1 METRIVGYRQDSEG
15 DWIAE
20 LECGHSQHVR
30 HRPPW
35 QLRPWVTTPEGRESQ
50 LRTRI
55 DCPLCDRAEPVP
67 TRVAAPHVQIL
78 GVSGSLQA
86 KSRNL
91 ELLELAR
98 SSAPPGVEVTLFHG
112 LRDLPHFD
120 PDLEAGGELAA
131 VRTWR
136 EALSAS
142 DAVLIATPEYGHSL
156 PGVLKNA
163 VDWVIGSGELEC
175 KVVAITAAVPIE
187 ERGRRGLGALA
198 DTLNAVRATIVGG
211 EPIARGP
218 EFAPQVAR
226 LVSDLASVA
235 LKARSEKT

>member
-1 METRIVGYRQDSEG
+1 VETRICGYRQDSEG

-35 QLRPWVTTPEGRESQ
+35 QLRPWVTTPQGRESQ
-50 LRTRI
+50 LLTRI
-55 DCPLCDRAEPVP
+55 DCPLCDRGEPVP
-67 TRVAAPHVQIL
+67 TPVAAPLVRIL
-78 GVSGSLQA
+78 GVCGSLQA
-86 KSRNL
+86 QSRNL

-98 SSAPPGVEVTLFHG
+98 SSAPPGVEVTVFDG

-120 PDLEAGGELAA
+120 PDLEAHGELAA
-131 VRTWR
+131 VRKWR
-136 EALSAS
+136 SALSES

-163 VDWVIGSGELEC
+163 VDWVIGSGELER

-187 ERGRRGLGALA
+187 ERGRRGLQALA

-211 EPIARGP
+211 EPIARGA
-218 EFAPQVAR
+218 EFAARVTR
-226 LVSDLASVA
+226 LVFDLVSVA

>member
-1 METRIVGYRQDSEG
+1 METRICGYRQDSEG
-15 DWIAE
+15 DWVAE

-35 QLRPWVTTPEGRESQ
+35 QLRPWVTTPEGRERQ
-50 LRTRI
+50 LLTRI
-55 DCPLCDRAEPVP
+55 DCPLCDRGEAVP
-67 TRVAAPHVQIL
+67 TRVAAPSVRIL
-78 GVSGSLQA
+78 AVSGSLQA

-98 SSAPPGVEVTLFHG
+98 TTAPAGTEVTLFEG

-120 PDLEAGGELAA
+120 PDLEASGELEPVRKWRAA
-131 VRTWR
+131 LTTC
-136 EALSAS
+136 

-163 VDWVIGSGELEC
+163 IDWVIGSGELER

-187 ERGRRGLGALA
+187 ERGRRGLQALA

-218 EFAPQVAR
+218 EFSARVAR
-226 LVSDLASVA
+226 LVGDLVTVA
-235 LKARSEKT
+235 LKARAEKT